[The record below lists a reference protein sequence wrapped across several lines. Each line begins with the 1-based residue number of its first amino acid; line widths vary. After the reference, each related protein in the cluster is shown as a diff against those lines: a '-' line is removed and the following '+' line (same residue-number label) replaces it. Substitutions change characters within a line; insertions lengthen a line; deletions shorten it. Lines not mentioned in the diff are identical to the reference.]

1 MTELRRFNL
10 HFSSCNWEWQDSL
23 TRVHAKSWDGSLSEV
38 YDSKSCGQMIHS
50 TNLVLGPLYIIVATP
65 PPHITNVQ
73 ERFWPLRFPMFYYRK
88 GGGWR
93 PGWRPQFIGVPGLIF
108 FPWIICKH
116 DFKPNPSDRE
126 LFYDIP
132 TNWPFYVNSL
142 FHSFFVVYSLSLVSV
157 PAPKLQIYITFHDY
171 FFYYTPYCF

>member
-1 MTELRRFNL
+1 MRWFFIRGIWLKIMWTDDPQ
-10 HFSSCNWEWQDSL
+10 HKFSPGTSI
-23 TRVHAKSWDGSLSEV
+23 
-38 YDSKSCGQMIHS
+38 YHS
-50 TNLVLGPLYIIVATP
+50 RHP